1 MFCRTD
7 LLALSQKL
15 FSTVMMKEGEGDCVT
30 KSYRLQRVRRDGG
43 EKSLGWGDLDLECS
57 LWWPPPSTAHC
68 WWRCWQIGVTWQT
81 SNLDPRW
88 RQAPW
93 WRNLSWSS
101 FTLSPS
107 NIWWK
112 RWGNY
117 QRGGIAL
124 EFRQSFCSQAFPL
137 LASPHNDIQRAVMTV
152 EKQQVSPPHLWQQL
166 MAHLVFRFLDFHC
179 CKWF

>member
-57 LWWPPPSTAHC
+57 LWWPPALHHPLQLVAD
-68 WWRCWQIGVTWQT
+68 RCHLADVKFGPQMTTSSMVKKPLLIIFYFVTVKHMMEEV
-81 SNLDPRW
+81 RK
-88 RQAPW
+88 
-93 WRNLSWSS
+93 LSEV
-101 FTLSPS
+101 
-107 NIWWK
+107 
-112 RWGNY
+112 
-117 QRGGIAL
+117 GIAL

-137 LASPHNDIQRAVMTV
+137 LASPHNDIQTP
-152 EKQQVSPPHLWQQL
+152 EGG
-166 MAHLVFRFLDFHC
+166 DDG
-179 CKWF
+179 

>member
-57 LWWPPPSTAHC
+57 LWWPPPSTAHY
-68 WWRCWQIGVTWQT
+68 WQIGVTWQT

-101 FTLSPS
+101 FTLCHSQTYDGRGEE
-107 NIWWK
+107 II
-112 RWGNY
+112 
-117 QRGGIAL
+117 RGGG
-124 EFRQSFCSQAFPL
+124 L
-137 LASPHNDIQRAVMTV
+137 LLNSGNHSAVRPFLSLPHRIMTSRGRWWRLRNN
-152 EKQQVSPPHLWQQL
+152 KSLLLTFGSSWWHI
-166 MAHLVFRFLDFHC
+166 
-179 CKWF
+179 